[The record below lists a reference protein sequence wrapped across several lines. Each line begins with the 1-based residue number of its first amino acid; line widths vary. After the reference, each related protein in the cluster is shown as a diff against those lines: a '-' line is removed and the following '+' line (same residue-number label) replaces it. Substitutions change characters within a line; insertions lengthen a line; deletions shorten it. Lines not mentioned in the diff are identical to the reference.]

1 MSAPAPDYAQRAVAT
16 DPPKAESSDRP
27 RAPLRKPQIV
37 RRLEAQRV
45 RHRQRPIVVRV
56 LYILVGFTLLLSGVG
71 MLVLPGPAF
80 LVIPVGL
87 AILSLEFVWAEG
99 LLDRA
104 LEKGEIARQKA
115 AETTRT
121 QRLLSAVACA
131 LGAAALAAWALL
143 ADIPLVPV

>member
-1 MSAPAPDYAQRAVAT
+1 VAT
-16 DPPKAESSDRP
+16 DSPKADSGDPP
-27 RAPLRKPQIV
+27 RAPLRKPRIV
-37 RRLEAQRV
+37 LRLEAQRV

-56 LYILVGFTLLLSGVG
+56 LYIVVGFTLLLGGVG

-104 LEKGEIARQKA
+104 LEQGEVARQKA
-115 AETTRT
+115 GETTRT
-121 QRLLSAVACA
+121 QRILTAVACV

>member
-1 MSAPAPDYAQRAVAT
+1 VVTAE
-16 DPPKAESSDRP
+16 PPKAASSKEP
-27 RAPLRKPQIV
+27 RGPLRKPRIV
-37 RRLEAQRV
+37 LRLEAQRV

-56 LYILVGFTLLLSGVG
+56 LYILVGFTLLLGGVG

-115 AETTRT
+115 ADTTRT
-121 QRLLSAVACA
+121 QRILSALACV
-131 LGAAALAAWALL
+131 LGGAALAAWALL

>member
-1 MSAPAPDYAQRAVAT
+1 MAT
-16 DPPKAESSDRP
+16 DPPKADSSDEP
-27 RAPLRKPQIV
+27 RAPLRKPRIV
-37 RRLEAQRV
+37 LRLEAQRV
-45 RHRQRPIVVRV
+45 RHRKRPLVVRV
-56 LYILVGFTLLLSGVG
+56 LYILVGFTLLLGGVG

-80 LVIPVGL
+80 VVIPVGL

-121 QRLLSAVACA
+121 QRILTAIACV
-131 LGAAALAAWALL
+131 LGGAALATWALL
-143 ADIPLVPV
+143 DDIPLVPV

>member
-1 MSAPAPDYAQRAVAT
+1 VAT
-16 DPPKAESSDRP
+16 DPPKADSSDKP
-27 RAPLRKPQIV
+27 RAPLRKPRIV
-37 RRLEAQRV
+37 LRLEAQRV
-45 RHRQRPIVVRV
+45 RHRQRPFVVRV
-56 LYILVGFTLLLSGVG
+56 LYILVGFTLLLGGVG

-80 LVIPVGL
+80 VVIPVGL

-121 QRLLSAVACA
+121 QRILTAIACV
-131 LGAAALAAWALL
+131 LGGAALATWALL
-143 ADIPLVPV
+143 DDIPLVPV